1 MEVIDEKLKE
11 FTETEKQFITKNE
24 DNRKSFV
31 FNSLLK
37 LFKFG
42 DIR

>member
-11 FTETEKQFITKNE
+11 FTEPEKLFIEKNQE
-24 DNRKSFV
+24 NRKSFV

>member
-11 FTETEKQFITKNE
+11 FTETEKKFITKNE